1 MNALKSK
8 GYGSEISTH
17 IPMEVSIG
25 VVLNLGYT
33 LELPVFQ
40 SLHTLLVRNLVRNL
54 RAVFINLWQASE
66 PPGGV
71 LQQIVGPC
79 PQSF

>member
-40 SLHTLLVRNLVRNL
+40 GLHTLLVRNL
-54 RAVFINLWQASE
+54 RAVFIDLWQASE

-71 LQQIVGPC
+71 LQQIVSPC